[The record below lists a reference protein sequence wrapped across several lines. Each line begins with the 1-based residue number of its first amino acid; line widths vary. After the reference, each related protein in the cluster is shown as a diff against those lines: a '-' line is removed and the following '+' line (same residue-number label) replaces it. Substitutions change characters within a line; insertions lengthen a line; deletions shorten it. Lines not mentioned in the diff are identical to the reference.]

1 MGVSLSGRASGEKGA
16 GGGKATRGAKKNGER
31 EKKKLCFR
39 GTPPLGRRGQG
50 AALPLPP
57 RHRPAWPQTGSCR
70 RRSRH
75 GGGRL
80 HQVHQISALRL
91 QLHLLG
97 EPQRGGGGW
106 AARPARAGV
115 FPFLPPPP
123 TNQPAPVLRFAPCYQ
138 GFGRRGAFILCYF
151 FFFYAWQTQLYLFMY
166 LFTRHVYIYSR
177 RWIYFYVCGSSAQG
191 RGFGSAL
198 LGSLSS
204 PRTPHCPWVFR
215 LPRAGWAEPPPV
227 RRGRV
232 KRGRLGPVLPLAA
245 WSGPGGRAGRCLWEL
260 SGAGGCSQG
269 AEVCFPEKVSR
280 GIIRLPGYGGGS
292 GSSCGGG
299 RSPLASLPVFPQFWV
314 RR

>member
-123 TNQPAPVLRFAPCYQ
+123 PANQPPCCALHPAIRVLVGGERLSFA
-138 GFGRRGAFILCYF
+138 IF
-151 FFFYAWQTQLYLFMY
+151 FFFMRGKRSFIYLC
-166 LFTRHVYIYSR
+166 IYSR
-177 RWIYFYVCGSSAQG
+177 GTSIYTRVDGYIFTYAD
-191 RGFGSAL
+191 
-198 LGSLSS
+198 
-204 PRTPHCPWVFR
+204 PRH
-215 LPRAGWAEPPPV
+215 
-227 RRGRV
+227 
-232 KRGRLGPVLPLAA
+232 K
-245 WSGPGGRAGRCLWEL
+245 
-260 SGAGGCSQG
+260 
-269 AEVCFPEKVSR
+269 
-280 GIIRLPGYGGGS
+280 GGGS
-292 GSSCGGG
+292 ARLCSARC
-299 RSPLASLPVFPQFWV
+299 PLPARLIAPGFFGC
-314 RR
+314 

>member
-1 MGVSLSGRASGEKGA
+1 MGRWGEFEWKSKWEKGA

-151 FFFYAWQTQLYLFMY
+151 FFFLCVANAALFIYVFIHAARLY
-166 LFTRHVYIYSR
+166 I
-177 RWIYFYVCGSSAQG
+177 
-191 RGFGSAL
+191 
-198 LGSLSS
+198 
-204 PRTPHCPWVFR
+204 
-215 LPRAGWAEPPPV
+215 
-227 RRGRV
+227 
-232 KRGRLGPVLPLAA
+232 LA
-245 WSGPGGRAGRCLWEL
+245 
-260 SGAGGCSQG
+260 
-269 AEVCFPEKVSR
+269 
-280 GIIRLPGYGGGS
+280 
-292 GSSCGGG
+292 
-299 RSPLASLPVFPQFWV
+299 
-314 RR
+314 

>member
-1 MGVSLSGRASGEKGA
+1 MGRWGEFEWKSKWEKGA

-31 EKKKLCFR
+31 EKKNLCFR

-123 TNQPAPVLRFAPCYQ
+123 HQPTSPRVALCTLLS
-138 GFGRRGAFILCYF
+138 GFWSAGSVYPLLF
-151 FFFYAWQTQLYLFMY
+151 FFFFMRGKRSFIYLC
-166 LFTRHVYIYSR
+166 IYSR
-177 RWIYFYVCGSSAQG
+177 GTSIYTRVDGYIFTYAD
-191 RGFGSAL
+191 
-198 LGSLSS
+198 
-204 PRTPHCPWVFR
+204 PRH
-215 LPRAGWAEPPPV
+215 
-227 RRGRV
+227 
-232 KRGRLGPVLPLAA
+232 K
-245 WSGPGGRAGRCLWEL
+245 
-260 SGAGGCSQG
+260 
-269 AEVCFPEKVSR
+269 
-280 GIIRLPGYGGGS
+280 GGGS
-292 GSSCGGG
+292 ARLCSARC
-299 RSPLASLPVFPQFWV
+299 PLPARLIAPGFFGC
-314 RR
+314 

>member
-1 MGVSLSGRASGEKGA
+1 MEEQVGKKVRGVGRLPEGQRRTGKGKRKTFALEGPRPSG
-16 GGGKATRGAKKNGER
+16 
-31 EKKKLCFR
+31 
-39 GTPPLGRRGQG
+39 
-50 AALPLPP
+50 
-57 RHRPAWPQTGSCR
+57 
-70 RRSRH
+70 
-75 GGGRL
+75 GGGRG
-80 HQVHQISALRL
+80 R
-91 QLHLLG
+91 
-97 EPQRGGGGW
+97 
-106 AARPARAGV
+106 
-115 FPFLPPPP
+115 PFLSLPATAQLGLRPGAAAAEAAMGVEGCTKCIKYLLFVFNFIFWVSPSAAGAVGLHVLLEPGFFHSFPPPP

-215 LPRAGWAEPPPV
+215 LLRAGWAEPPPV